1 MVAKMPGRL
10 LSLIDNQ
17 VDWVRSDDSETITVS
32 DFDISIVRKA
42 TIGTGVFYFYDEG
55 WNSELSF
62 RLESA
67 LVLSPGPMQASMT
80 FDRLARFPSSGVI
93 TRSDEGYLIAPT
105 LKIEVSKGSNIAI
118 MLLSP
123 RSLPYHISADK
134 PALFIPNEANVAV
147 STEEGALHCTGA
159 VSSSKIESAK
169 LILNRNPNLPVYR
182 SGYNQELCKLT
193 SPGEVDVTWK
203 PVAGAFEDCL
213 LVFYPSTIGGD
224 NLKQV
229 AHMLGAPAPDDFGN
243 DDQSVTIVGDG
254 LFTDYELRL
263 VVEHGFRRNLSD
275 ETRLTVT

>member
-1 MVAKMPGRL
+1 MSTRL
-10 LSLIDNQ
+10 LNLVDNQ
-17 VDWVRSDDSETITVS
+17 VDWVRSDDSEMVTVS

-62 RLESA
+62 RLESS
-67 LVLSPGPMQASMT
+67 LVLSPGPMQAT
-80 FDRLARFPSSGVI
+80 VNFDRLAQFPSTGII
-93 TRSDEGYLIAPT
+93 TSSDEGYLIAPT
-105 LKIEVSKGSNIAI
+105 MKIEVSKGSNIAI

-123 RSLPYHISADK
+123 RNLPYHISAVK
-134 PALFIPNEANVAV
+134 SSLSIPYEANVVV
-147 STEEGALHCTGA
+147 STEGSALHCTGTI
-159 VSSSKIESAK
+159 SSSKIEAAR

-193 SPGEVDVTWK
+193 APGEIDVTWK

-224 NLKQV
+224 DLKQV

-275 ETRLTVT
+275 ETRLMVT